1 LKHSSSFKYCHSNK
15 SLISAC
21 DRSSASLFFSGYL
34 HYYFKS
40 IFATIFIFHG
50 NYISLSQNDYLFS
63 YFFIHVKVKKKTKKQ
78 ICVGERG
85 KKKKKGTNLEAN
97 KKETKQNWKFIFL
110 FVL

>member
-1 LKHSSSFKYCHSNK
+1 
-15 SLISAC
+15 
-21 DRSSASLFFSGYL
+21 
-34 HYYFKS
+34 
-40 IFATIFIFHG
+40 
-50 NYISLSQNDYLFS
+50 
-63 YFFIHVKVKKKTKKQ
+63 VKVKKKTKKQ